1 MAKGRKD
8 ARSYENPEIKTLP
21 GYHNSHFEKLYFFN
35 SDRKIILNNNFTVS
49 DENPDGIK
57 KLVKPGTHPK
67 AIGIEL
73 EHVSDFLRNNIP
85 VYINLM
91 DLIFTKCG
99 FDNDFWRSEKDG
111 TVDVESITQTFS
123 RAWLRNNY
131 KSFKAMYEMFEKFGI
146 TTNSERC
153 GMHVNIN
160 LSNFGNDFE
169 TALENARKLGYVV
182 NKHYAL
188 MKIAFNRTGNRTT
201 YCSEMISTKEY
212 WQNTPVYDFPND
224 HYCSYNLAHIQNWR
238 VELRLVGGQKNYACF
253 RNTMETVFHLIDRVC
268 KLSWK
273 DLDDVT
279 KLFSGCNTH
288 VFDRLSTNC
297 LDAGVISYGVVSEI
311 RDTVKPERWL

>member
-8 ARSYENPEIKTLP
+8 ARTNINPEIATLP
-21 GYHNSHFEKLYFFN
+21 CYHGSRFEKLYFYN
-35 SDRKIILNNNFTVS
+35 SDRKILLNDDHTVS
-49 DENPDGIK
+49 EENPDGIK

-67 AIGIEL
+67 EFGIEL
-73 EHVSDFLRNNIP
+73 EHVSAFLSGNIP

-91 DLIFTKCG
+91 DLIFTKCN
-99 FDNDFWRSEKDG
+99 FDADFWRSEEDG

-123 RAWLRNNY
+123 KAWLRNNY
-131 KSFKAMYEMFEKFGI
+131 KSIKAMYQMFEEFGI

-160 LSNFGNDFE
+160 LANFGNDYE
-169 TALENARKLGYVV
+169 TAIENARKLGYVV
-182 NKHYAL
+182 NKHYDL
-188 MKIAFNRTGNRTT
+188 MKIAFNRTSSRTT
-201 YCSEMISTKEY
+201 FCARMNCDKEY
-212 WQNTPVYDFPND
+212 WKTNPIENFYND
-224 HYCSYNLAHIQNWR
+224 HHCSFNLGHARKWR

-268 KLSWK
+268 KLKWD

-279 KLFSGCNTH
+279 KLFSGCNSH

-311 RDTVKPERWL
+311 RNTVKPERWL